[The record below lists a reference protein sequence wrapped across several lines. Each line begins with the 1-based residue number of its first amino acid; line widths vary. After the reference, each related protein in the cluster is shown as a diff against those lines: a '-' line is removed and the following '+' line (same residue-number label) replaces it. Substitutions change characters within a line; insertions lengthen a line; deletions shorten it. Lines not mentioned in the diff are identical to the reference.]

1 MTNRTCELA
10 WVFILALACG
20 MLLSTAYGRWVQ

>member
-1 MTNRTCELA
+1 MTDRTCELA
-10 WVFILALACG
+10 WVFILALAGG